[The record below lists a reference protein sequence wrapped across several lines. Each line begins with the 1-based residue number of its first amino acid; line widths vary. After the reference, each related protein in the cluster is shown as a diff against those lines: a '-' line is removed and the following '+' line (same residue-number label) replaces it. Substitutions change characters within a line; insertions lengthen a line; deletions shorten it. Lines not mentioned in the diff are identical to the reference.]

1 MFTRDGDASST
12 SELFVEDP
20 QLLVDKSTG
29 TDSLESELTEV
40 LTSST
45 LSTNDEGTGTD
56 SLESEL
62 TEVLTSSTL
71 STNDEGTG
79 TDSLE
84 SELTPSKNE
93 GKEIYEDL
101 EKPKQIEWEE
111 NVYDS
116 EELSLEEK
124 ILLSKLPTLEEISNT
139 TTTTNVEIKKE
150 GDDIPE
156 LEEGLGEGLKEGL
169 DEKSQAKTGFIE
181 HLSNNYEQMIL
192 FKNKNKKY
200 IENEKNENETE
211 DEFIKNKENV
221 DKILALSSFIFL
233 MDYNF
238 AKMYLLNKIKQKA
251 DETSEDLEN
260 WIMYF
265 KTFVMYFPM
274 EMPSEQ
280 DSGPQLVYEEGFS
293 RKNMIKFIGNY
304 INTINNIHDFEN
316 EENQV
321 EILNSPDKYKEKLA
335 SVKNAYDMFLKKNS
349 APNLVNI
356 HTMKNISQEIEK
368 ILEEDIKPEIPEFK
382 LLEKIP
388 GETELYSEKNYE
400 NLKIIEKLTG
410 LKSTKHFGGININNL
425 IEPSTI
431 VQLDKDNKTL
441 GEFVDNLNKK
451 FKELNEEFCIN
462 CDREQQLIK
471 LNKVFNV
478 NNMDENELYEKY
490 DISVRDLL
498 LCVYLNMIEY
508 IENSLIKDKYKLTF
522 IDTIESVI
530 NEHILYSIWFFIFSK
545 YYVFEEFKTKI
556 NNGKCEIEGIIRY
569 IRHKEK
575 IKFSKINEDIYQ
587 KFYKNILTKFV
598 YNIKINRDY
607 YNSTKTNSIKSLVEE
622 FRKNKYDY
630 KYFSNKQEENKMY
643 RDLVNV
649 INIKNNIEINNKY
662 NKNII
667 DLLDIIVKI
676 IVFYRNLYI
685 YVNDICKFYSINN
698 LRTKKEVKYN
708 INNFASYLN
717 IKQFMK
723 KHSVKNKKLM
733 IDNEIIVCKSI
744 KDFNKYINKLVRT
757 INKLDVKILSE
768 KWDLIKLKLKKM
780 NIFTDFEIECI
791 KLIVSNNYNN
801 NLLKKSNQFINNY
814 SLNKKLFKK
823 HLSSFKVDYKN
834 ITQYN
839 YNIDNISTTFTGIEF
854 EHLIKINNCL
864 GHFNI

>member
-1 MFTRDGDASST
+1 M
-12 SELFVEDP
+12 
-20 QLLVDKSTG
+20 
-29 TDSLESELTEV
+29 
-40 LTSST
+40 
-45 LSTNDEGTGTD
+45 
-56 SLESEL
+56 
-62 TEVLTSSTL
+62 
-71 STNDEGTG
+71 
-79 TDSLE
+79 
-84 SELTPSKNE
+84 
-93 GKEIYEDL
+93 
-101 EKPKQIEWEE
+101 
-111 NVYDS
+111 YDS

>member
-1 MFTRDGDASST
+1 M
-12 SELFVEDP
+12 
-20 QLLVDKSTG
+20 
-29 TDSLESELTEV
+29 
-40 LTSST
+40 
-45 LSTNDEGTGTD
+45 
-56 SLESEL
+56 
-62 TEVLTSSTL
+62 
-71 STNDEGTG
+71 
-79 TDSLE
+79 
-84 SELTPSKNE
+84 
-93 GKEIYEDL
+93 
-101 EKPKQIEWEE
+101 
-111 NVYDS
+111 YDS

-221 DKILALSSFIFL
+221 EKILALSSFIFL

>member
-1 MFTRDGDASST
+1 M
-12 SELFVEDP
+12 
-20 QLLVDKSTG
+20 
-29 TDSLESELTEV
+29 
-40 LTSST
+40 
-45 LSTNDEGTGTD
+45 
-56 SLESEL
+56 
-62 TEVLTSSTL
+62 
-71 STNDEGTG
+71 
-79 TDSLE
+79 
-84 SELTPSKNE
+84 
-93 GKEIYEDL
+93 
-101 EKPKQIEWEE
+101 
-111 NVYDS
+111 YDS

-221 DKILALSSFIFL
+221 EKILALSSFIFL

-251 DETSEDLEN
+251 DEKSEDLEN

>member
-1 MFTRDGDASST
+1 M
-12 SELFVEDP
+12 
-20 QLLVDKSTG
+20 
-29 TDSLESELTEV
+29 
-40 LTSST
+40 
-45 LSTNDEGTGTD
+45 
-56 SLESEL
+56 
-62 TEVLTSSTL
+62 
-71 STNDEGTG
+71 
-79 TDSLE
+79 
-84 SELTPSKNE
+84 
-93 GKEIYEDL
+93 
-101 EKPKQIEWEE
+101 
-111 NVYDS
+111 YDS

-124 ILLSKLPTLEEISNT
+124 ILLSTLPTLEEISNT

-221 DKILALSSFIFL
+221 EKILALSSFIFL

-251 DETSEDLEN
+251 DEKSEDLEN

>member
-1 MFTRDGDASST
+1 M
-12 SELFVEDP
+12 
-20 QLLVDKSTG
+20 
-29 TDSLESELTEV
+29 
-40 LTSST
+40 
-45 LSTNDEGTGTD
+45 
-56 SLESEL
+56 
-62 TEVLTSSTL
+62 
-71 STNDEGTG
+71 
-79 TDSLE
+79 
-84 SELTPSKNE
+84 
-93 GKEIYEDL
+93 
-101 EKPKQIEWEE
+101 
-111 NVYDS
+111 YDS

-124 ILLSKLPTLEEISNT
+124 LLLSKLPTLEEISNT
-139 TTTTNVEIKKE
+139 TTTTTTTTNVEIKKE
-150 GDDIPE
+150 GDDDPE
-156 LEEGLGEGLKEGL
+156 LEGLEEGLEKGL
-169 DEKSQAKTGFIE
+169 DEKYQAQRGFIE

-200 IENEKNENETE
+200 IDNEKDENETE

-221 DKILALSSFIFL
+221 EKILALSSFIFL

-238 AKMYLLNKIKQKA
+238 AKMYLLNKIKQNA
-251 DETSEDLEN
+251 DEKSEDLGK
-260 WIMYF
+260 WIMYL

-280 DSGPQLVYEEGFS
+280 QIGPQLVYEEGFS

-349 APNLVNI
+349 VPNLVNI

-410 LKSTKHFGGININNL
+410 LKSKKHFGGININNL

-451 FKELNEEFCIN
+451 FRELNEEFCIN

-490 DISVRDLL
+490 YISVRDLL

-508 IENSLIKDKYKLTF
+508 IENSLIKEKYKLTF

-545 YYVFEEFKTKI
+545 YYVFEEFKTEI
-556 NNGKCEIEGIIRY
+556 NNGKCKIEGIIRY

-575 IKFSKINEDIYQ
+575 IKFSKINEEIYQ

-607 YNSTKTNSIKSLVEE
+607 YNSTKTNSIESLVEE
-622 FRKNKYDY
+622 FRNNKYDY

-643 RDLVNV
+643 RNLVNV
-649 INIKNNIEINNKY
+649 INIKNNIEINKKY

-698 LRTKKEVKYN
+698 LRTNKEVKYN

-744 KDFNKYINKLVRT
+744 KDFNKYINKLVRK
-757 INKLDVKILSE
+757 INKLDVIILSE

-823 HLSSFKVDYKN
+823 RLDSFKVDYKN